1 MSDDDFDNDGDELFN
16 DDFDD
21 GGDTVLRAGVR
32 KKVCPECQHNGFD
45 YRVEGR
51 FVVRVCRNCGAEFED

>member
-1 MSDDDFDNDGDELFN
+1 MGDDFDDASDEELFN

-21 GGDTVLRAGVR
+21 TDTVLRGV
-32 KKVCPECQHNGFD
+32 KKRVCPEHQRSLE

-51 FVVRVCRNCGAEFED
+51 FVVRYCPEKGCKYEAED

>member
-1 MSDDDFDNDGDELFN
+1 MDDDYDSSDSGELFN

-21 GGDTVLRAGVR
+21 NETTLRAGVR
-32 KKVCPECQHNGFD
+32 THECPNCKVSLD

-51 FVVRVCRNCGAEFED
+51 FVVRTCPECKYEEED

>member
-1 MSDDDFDNDGDELFN
+1 MDDDYEEATTGEELFN

-21 GGDTVLRAGVR
+21 TDTTLRAGVR
-32 KKVCPECQHNGFD
+32 KHMCPKGHGSLD

-51 FVVRVCRNCGAEFED
+51 FVVRSCAQCGYEEED

>member
-1 MSDDDFDNDGDELFN
+1 MHM

-21 GGDTVLRAGVR
+21 SDEELFNEDFDDDDTTLRTGVR
-32 KKVCPECQHNGFD
+32 KHVCPNCDTSLE

-51 FVVRVCRNCGAEFED
+51 FVVRYCKTCKYEEED

>member
-1 MSDDDFDNDGDELFN
+1 MDDDYDSDSPELFN

-21 GGDTVLRAGVR
+21 SDTTLMKAGVR
-32 KKVCPECQHNGFD
+32 THECPKCKISLD

-51 FVVRVCRNCGAEFED
+51 FVVRTCPQCGYEEED

>member
-1 MSDDDFDNDGDELFN
+1 MDDFDDVEEELFN

-21 GGDTVLRAGVR
+21 TDTVLRTGVR
-32 KKVCPECQHNGFD
+32 QHMCPKCKTSLD

-51 FVVRVCRNCGAEFED
+51 FVVRYCKTCDYEEED

>member
-1 MSDDDFDNDGDELFN
+1 MDEFEADEEELFN

-21 GGDTVLRAGVR
+21 NDTVLRAGVR
-32 KKVCPECQHNGFD
+32 RHECPNCKTSLD

-51 FVVRVCRNCGAEFED
+51 FVVRFCNTCDYEEED

>member
-1 MSDDDFDNDGDELFN
+1 MDDDYDSSDDGELFN

-21 GGDTVLRAGVR
+21 NETTLKTGVR
-32 KKVCPECQHNGFD
+32 RHECPNCKVSLD

-51 FVVRVCRNCGAEFED
+51 FVIRTCPNCGYEEED